1 MSNFKLTDLNTIT
14 ESTASDILYIVQGN
28 VSKSITIESLVSNL
42 PSNINTSGEYLS
54 GTETLAT
61 GLGSFFAAKDSIQYE
76 ELQLTVGSELFD
88 LTNYSNYTV
97 ALSTGV
103 SRINVPVPT
112 DLPDGFAIKL
122 IQTGTQ
128 QIVLSAAAG
137 VTIDSSNSSLSS
149 GGQYETMEL
158 YKQPIGNDRFLLGKY
173 ESSNVNSQ
181 TVTVTGNVTTSAL
194 VVNSLSAQNS
204 IITNDIIGSESNDS
218 LQLKSDPEAPDGT
231 NGGAQIEL
239 YSQDFTAVP
248 SQIYHKARFHTF
260 QDLLGNNTVV
270 IDSDS
275 GNVTTNEI
283 FVSSLSAQN
292 SIITNDIIGS
302 ESNDSLQLKSD
313 PEAPDGTN
321 GGAQI
326 ELYSQDFTAV
336 PSQIYHK
343 ARFHTFQDLLGN
355 NTVIIDSDSGN
366 VIIPNIATSPT
377 GLSSGTIYS
386 DGGTLKIVS

>member
-42 PSNINTSGEYLS
+42 PSNINTAGEYLS

-61 GLGSFFAAKDSIQYE
+61 ELGSFFAAKDSIQYE

-260 QDLLGNNTVV
+260 QDLLGNNTV
-270 IDSDS
+270 
-275 GNVTTNEI
+275 
-283 FVSSLSAQN
+283 
-292 SIITNDIIGS
+292 
-302 ESNDSLQLKSD
+302 
-313 PEAPDGTN
+313 
-321 GGAQI
+321 
-326 ELYSQDFTAV
+326 
-336 PSQIYHK
+336 
-343 ARFHTFQDLLGN
+343 
-355 NTVIIDSDSGN
+355 IIDSDSGN

>member
-194 VVNSLSAQNS
+194 VVSSLSAQNS

>member
-14 ESTASDILYIVQGN
+14 ESTASDILYIVQDN

-61 GLGSFFAAKDSIQYE
+61 ELGSFFAAKDSIQYE
-76 ELQLTVGSELFD
+76 ELQLTAGSESFD

-128 QIVLSAAAG
+128 QIVLSAGAG

-181 TVTVTGNVTTSAL
+181 TVTVTGNVTTNAL
-194 VVNSLSAQNS
+194 AVNSLSAQNS
-204 IITNDIIGSESNDS
+204 VITNDIIGSESNDS

-239 YSQDFTAVP
+239 YSQDFDPTP

-270 IDSDS
+270 IDSD
-275 GNVTTNEI
+275 N
-283 FVSSLSAQN
+283 
-292 SIITNDIIGS
+292 
-302 ESNDSLQLKSD
+302 
-313 PEAPDGTN
+313 
-321 GGAQI
+321 
-326 ELYSQDFTAV
+326 
-336 PSQIYHK
+336 
-343 ARFHTFQDLLGN
+343 
-355 NTVIIDSDSGN
+355 GN

>member
-14 ESTASDILYIVQGN
+14 ESTASDILYIVQDN

-61 GLGSFFAAKDSIQYE
+61 ELGSFFAAKDSIQYE
-76 ELQLTVGSELFD
+76 ELQLTVGSESFD

-128 QIVLSAAAG
+128 QIVLSAGAG

-181 TVTVTGNVTTSAL
+181 TVTVTGNVTTNEIF
-194 VVNSLSAQNS
+194 VNSLSAQNS
-204 IITNDIIGSESNDS
+204 VITNDIIGSESNDS

-239 YSQDFTAVP
+239 YSQDFTLAQ

-270 IDSDS
+270 IDSD
-275 GNVTTNEI
+275 N
-283 FVSSLSAQN
+283 
-292 SIITNDIIGS
+292 
-302 ESNDSLQLKSD
+302 
-313 PEAPDGTN
+313 
-321 GGAQI
+321 
-326 ELYSQDFTAV
+326 
-336 PSQIYHK
+336 
-343 ARFHTFQDLLGN
+343 
-355 NTVIIDSDSGN
+355 GN